1 MPFISYAQN
10 REDVLLHRAL
20 PHADGF
26 YIDVGAAD
34 PFDLSVTKF
43 FYDRGWSG
51 INVEPQSHYFA
62 ALVADR
68 PRDIN
73 LQLVLSDAP
82 GEVTF
87 YEAPTHPG
95 WAGADPGT
103 VNRLQAEGI
112 TVIPRTVRASTLA
125 EVCEAHAAGRTIDF
139 LKVDVEGH
147 ERAVLAGGDFTRF
160 RPRVVVIE
168 ATEVGK
174 PDLNFDRWEDVI
186 LAADYRFATFDG
198 LNRYYVRSEDD
209 SLIPALRVPA
219 NVHDEFQPYEWLRLV
234 RETEAKLTAANARAD
249 AAEAELGPLR
259 AEAADLRQAVAK
271 MEAALTDS
279 VPRGAYEAAKQLL
292 DEARSQLERNT
303 GGGKGS

>member
-1 MPFISYAQN
+1 M
-10 REDVLLHRAL
+10 

-34 PFDLSVTKF
+34 PVELSVTKF

-51 INVEPQSHYFA
+51 INVEPQSHYYA
-62 ALVADR
+62 ALCADR
-68 PRDIN
+68 PRDTN

-112 TVIPRTVRASTLA
+112 TVVPRTVQAVTLA
-125 EVCEAHAAGRTIDF
+125 EVCEKHVGGRTIDF

-147 ERAVLAGGDFTRF
+147 ERAVLAGGDFKRF

-174 PDLNFDRWEDVI
+174 PDLNYDRWEDVV
-186 LAADYRFATFDG
+186 LAADYRFAAFDG
-198 LNRYYVRSEDD
+198 LNRYYVRAEDEA
-209 SLIPALRVPA
+209 LIPALQVPA
-219 NVHDEFQPYEWLRLV
+219 NVHDEFQPYEWLRLLLDA
-234 RETEAKLTAANARAD
+234 EARLKAATARAD
-249 AAEAELGPLR
+249 AAEAELTPLR
-259 AEAADLRQAVAK
+259 AEAADLRRAVGV
-271 MEAALTDS
+271 MEKALSDS
-279 VPRGAYEAAKQLL
+279 VPRGAYEAATRLL
-292 DEARSQLERNT
+292 DEARAQLGRNT
-303 GGGKGS
+303 GGGPGSQ

>member
-1 MPFISYAQN
+1 MPLISYAQN

-20 PHADGF
+20 PHSDGF

-34 PFDLSVTKF
+34 PVELSVTKF

-62 ALVADR
+62 ALSADR

-82 GEVTF
+82 GDVTF

-112 TVIPRTVRASTLA
+112 TVVPRVVKAITLA
-125 EVCEAHAAGRTIDF
+125 EVCERHAGTRTIDF

-147 ERAVLAGGDFTRF
+147 ERAVLAGGDFRRF

-186 LAADYRFATFDG
+186 LAADYTFAAFDG
-198 LNRYYVRSEDD
+198 LNRYYVRSEDA
-209 SLIPALRVPA
+209 SLIPALQVPA
-219 NVHDEFQPYEWLRLV
+219 NVHDEFQPYEWLRLLWDA
-234 RETEAKLTAANARAD
+234 EAKLKAATARAD
-249 AAEAELGPLR
+249 AAEAELAPLR
-259 AEAADLRQAVAK
+259 TEVADLRRAVAK

-279 VPRGAYEAAKQLL
+279 VPRGAYEAAKRLL
-292 DEARSQLERNT
+292 DQARTERRNT
-303 GGGKGS
+303 DGGAGS